1 MKKAF
6 CNERNLKNILFSLI
20 AGCFFLF
27 NSCGIDEWYVLEVPR
42 TEITPSYSNSD
53 DESKVFRFVTADPAE
68 YDESGLD
75 FMGTQVFYK
84 IYDDFSNLEK
94 DKSEITSSTLSPE
107 SMQGKIDSLRY
118 RQLFSVDQY
127 HGSVQVEVKLTG
139 KDVNP
144 SYILGSG
151 VSSTV
156 PVRNIS
162 SSTKDFVFTQSN
174 YPKTSDGDY
183 SGSDT
188 FTDGPWYVALYA
200 NSVGHDASFANYYS
214 DMIYL
219 GSVRLDK
226 N

>member
-6 CNERNLKNILFSLI
+6 CNKRNLKLFLVSLI

-27 NSCGIDEWYVLEVPR
+27 NSCGLDEWYVLEAPR
-42 TEITPSYSNSD
+42 AELTPNYNNRD
-53 DESKVFRFVTADPAE
+53 DESKVFRFRTADPSDYA
-68 YDESGLD
+68 DSGLD

-84 IYDDFSNLEK
+84 IYESSTALET
-94 DKSEITSSTLSPE
+94 DRSSIVSSTLSPE

-118 RQLFSVDQY
+118 KTLFIVDQY

-139 KDVNP
+139 NNVNP

-188 FTDGPWYVALYA
+188 FTDGPWYVALFA
-200 NSVGHDASFANYYS
+200 NSVGHDTTFANYYS
-214 DMIYL
+214 DMVYL
-219 GSVRLDK
+219 GSVRLDR